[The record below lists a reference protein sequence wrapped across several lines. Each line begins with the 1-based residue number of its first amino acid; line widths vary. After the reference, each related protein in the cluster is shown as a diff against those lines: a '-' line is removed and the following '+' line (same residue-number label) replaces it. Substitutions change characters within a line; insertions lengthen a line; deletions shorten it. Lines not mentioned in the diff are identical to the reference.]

1 MSPEAFRELL
11 EDFADAQAAREAL
24 AEIEAGAKP
33 ITAEQVWAEMGL
45 DA

>member
-1 MSPEAFRELL
+1 MLPSEYVGWMSEIPL
-11 EDFADAQAAREAL
+11 DAAREAL